1 MLFQST
7 IKEPFE
13 IGGVGL
19 HSGEQSRVVVSP
31 APPDSGIVFIPR
43 NKTEQE
49 GIRAH
54 YSNLHNT
61 ANAITIGNGAY
72 SIKIIEHFMAVFY
85 VYDISNAYVH
95 LEGTEIPILDGSSI
109 SIVEAVERVGV
120 RIQNAFQR
128 LVYVPYLLWIE
139 ENGSYLI
146 VLPNNRFKITYTID
160 FSSKSHAVGTQTAHY
175 AIDKEIFKS
184 CIAPARTFGFV
195 EEIDNLKSKSL
206 ALGGSL
212 DNALHF
218 TKDGLMN
225 DSLRFHNECVRHK
238 ILDLIGDLSLI
249 GYKMAGHFIAYKAG
263 HTLDLSFVR
272 KIDRMVQRSKGR
284 RIVSRDIVRRR
295 ELQFHRFMRRIGSS

>member
-1 MLFQST
+1 MLFQCT
-7 IKEPFE
+7 IKDSFE
-13 IGGVGL
+13 VSGVGL
-19 HSGEQSRVVVSP
+19 HSGESSRVIVSP

-43 NKTEQE
+43 GKTEQE

-72 SIKIIEHFMAVFY
+72 SIKTIEHFMAVFY
-85 VYDISNAYVH
+85 VYDISNAFVL
-95 LEGTEIPILDGSSI
+95 LEGAEIPILDGSSS
-109 SIVEAVERVGV
+109 SIVEAVEQVGV

-128 LVYVPYLLWIE
+128 MVYIPYPVWIE
-139 ENGSYLI
+139 ENGNYLI
-146 VLPNNRFKITYTID
+146 VLPNNRFKVTYTID
-160 FSSKSHAVGTQTAHY
+160 FSSKSEAVGTQTAHY
-175 AIDKEIFKS
+175 AIDREIFKNA
-184 CIAPARTFGFV
+184 IAPARTFGFV
-195 EEIDNLKSKSL
+195 EEIEHLQSKSL

-218 TKDGLMN
+218 TRDGLVN

-263 HTLDLSFVR
+263 HSLDLAFVR
-272 KIDRMVQRSKGR
+272 KIDRVVKRSRGR
-284 RIVSRDIVRRR
+284 RMVPREVVRRR
-295 ELQFHRFMRRIGSS
+295 ELQFHRFMRKIDGK